1 MYVATKQVSGC
12 AGCQPEA
19 TSLGILPVPQTNW
32 QTWALVAL
40 AALIIYQLFF
50 SSSQRARRKEIAE
63 ARARYREELR
73 RIRAKY
79 PRF

>member
-1 MYVATKQVSGC
+1 MYLATKQLSGC
-12 AGCQPEA
+12 AGCQPA
-19 TSLGILPVPQTNW
+19 PLGLGLLPVPQTNW
-32 QTWALVAL
+32 QTWALAAL

-50 SSSQRARRKEIAE
+50 SRSQRARRKEIAE
-63 ARARYREELR
+63 ARARYREEIR